1 MATIRIKRSTGSS
14 APTTLANAELAFA
27 EGSSTLYI
35 GVGTGGA
42 SGSATT
48 IQAIGGSGAFLPL
61 SGTAT
66 ATGTYTFSGSTT
78 FSGTTALGAAT
89 ATSPA
94 ADDDST
100 RVATTA
106 WVQDEIAALGVGS
119 VTSVGL
125 SLPNIFTVSGSP
137 VTSSGT
143 LSATLASQQANYVF
157 AGPTTGANAG
167 PTFRALVAGDIPD
180 LSATYLTTSAAS
192 STYAPLASP
201 ALSGTP
207 TAPTATAGTNSTQ
220 IATTA
225 YVDGAVA
232 SIIDTAPE
240 ALNTLNELAAA
251 LGDDANFAT
260 TISTS
265 LGEKLVKA
273 SNLSDLT
280 DASAARTNLG
290 LAIGTNVQAYDA
302 ELAALAGLTSASDK
316 VPYFTGSG
324 TAAVADFTTFGRSLV
339 DDADAAAGRSTLELG
354 SMATQASSN
363 VSITGGTISGVTI
376 DGGTFS

>member
-42 SGSATT
+42 GGSATT
-48 IQAIGGSGAFLPL
+48 VNAIAGSGAFLAL
-61 SGTAT
+61 SGTQT
-66 ATGTYTFSGSTT
+66 ATGTYTFSGGVTL
-78 FSGTTALGAAT
+78 SGTAAIGAAT
-89 ATSPA
+89 ATSPNA
-94 ADDDST
+94 EDDST
-100 RVATTA
+100 RVATTE
-106 WVQDEIAALGVGS
+106 WVLDRIGAFGAGT

-125 SLPNIFTVSGSP
+125 SLPNIFSVSGSP
-137 VTSSGT
+137 VTTSGT
-143 LSATLASQQANYVF
+143 LSASLSSQAANAIF
-157 AGPTTGANAG
+157 AGPTTGGNAS
-167 PTFRALVAGDIPD
+167 PTFRSLVSADIPD
-180 LSATYLTTSAAS
+180 LSATYLTVTAAS

-207 TAPTATAGTNSTQ
+207 TAPTAEQSVNNTQ

-225 YVDGAVA
+225 YVRTAVSNLVDGA
-232 SIIDTAPE
+232 P
-240 ALNTLNELAAA
+240 ALLDTLNELAAA
-251 LGDDANFAT
+251 IGDDQNFAT

-290 LAIGTNVQAYDA
+290 LVIGTNVQAYDA

-324 TAAVADFTTFGRSLV
+324 TASVADFTTFGRSLV
-339 DDADAAAGRSTLELG
+339 DDADAAAGRGTLGLG
-354 SMATQASSN
+354 SIATQAAN
-363 VSITGGTISGVTI
+363 DVNITGGTISGATI